1 MKTTHL
7 IVDGMLSG
15 TGIRDGVHGGY
26 LETSAIG
33 VSSGLGCQISKWLEQ
48 YENAH
53 FFQFANAAENELLDK
68 RGVEIARSLKA
79 ELPGVRVTYFSSA
92 KLKEIP
98 FD

>member
-1 MKTTHL
+1 MKMTHL

-26 LETSAIG
+26 FETSAIG
-33 VSSGLGCQISKWLEQ
+33 VSSGLGGKISEWLER

-53 FFQFANAAENELLDK
+53 FFQFGNAAENELLDK
-68 RGVEIARSLKA
+68 QGVEIARSLKA
-79 ELPGVRVTYFSSA
+79 ELPGVRVTYFSNA
-92 KLKEIP
+92 KLEEIP

>member
-26 LETSAIG
+26 LETSVIG
-33 VSSGLGCQISKWLEQ
+33 VSSGLAGRISEWLER

-53 FFQFANAAENELLDK
+53 FFQFENAAENELLDK
-68 RGVEIARSLKA
+68 QGVEIARSLKA
-79 ELPGVRVTYFSSA
+79 ELPGARVTFFSNA

-98 FD
+98 LD